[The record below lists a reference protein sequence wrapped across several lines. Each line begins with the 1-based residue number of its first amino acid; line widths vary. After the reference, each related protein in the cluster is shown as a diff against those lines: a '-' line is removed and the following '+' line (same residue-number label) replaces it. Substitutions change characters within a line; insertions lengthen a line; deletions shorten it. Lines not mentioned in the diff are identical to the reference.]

1 MPYGDRKRLVSMHLY
16 QHQQGEF
23 HLAIPQAGTAWRFR
37 WSCRHM
43 YSSDRHPA
51 WIAVAVLAMNRHK
64 AGTYKYW

>member
-1 MPYGDRKRLVSMHLY
+1 MHLY

-43 YSSDRHPA
+43 YSSVSEHPLESRIRHPA